1 MSDTS
6 DSARCVCG
14 RIGRSGRYSRFP
26 GVTVVPVLAVVLTER
41 SETAAMDS
49 FSGVTIATARS
60 TIGPTRSSL
69 ARRSHSANNCSI
81 YAFLRFNTS
90 LRQLQREIEV
100 TYKTIHRRVERFAEA
115 LDAPSLELRG
125 PVEVDEFYVST
136 GIKGHERDQ
145 RSRFC
150 GLSRRGCGT
159 YDQDKSPVF
168 VLVDRGTEQRYVVPA
183 KSADESTI
191 RLLLTDRQQELSP
204 PIPTY
209 FARTIRLQKTK
220 HSTASTSFTETVS
233 PPTRRFT
240 GTPARATR
248 RWRDGG
254 SRRIEAL

>member
-1 MSDTS
+1 
-6 DSARCVCG
+6 
-14 RIGRSGRYSRFP
+14 
-26 GVTVVPVLAVVLTER
+26 
-41 SETAAMDS
+41 MDS

-60 TIGPTRSSL
+60 TIRPTRSSL
-69 ARRSHSANNCSI
+69 TRRSHSANNCSI

-191 RLLLTDRQQELSP
+191 RLLLTDRQQEPLTVYTDGFCAYDPLDEDEEFDREYVVHGDGEYADDTVHVNTCESHASLARRWLSP
-204 PIPTY
+204 HRGISKDRLTQYLRAFQLRRELYRKPGRDALIQSKQ
-209 FARTIRLQKTK
+209 FFEINNVLQKP
-220 HSTASTSFTETVS
+220 F
-233 PPTRRFT
+233 
-240 GTPARATR
+240 
-248 RWRDGG
+248 
-254 SRRIEAL
+254 L